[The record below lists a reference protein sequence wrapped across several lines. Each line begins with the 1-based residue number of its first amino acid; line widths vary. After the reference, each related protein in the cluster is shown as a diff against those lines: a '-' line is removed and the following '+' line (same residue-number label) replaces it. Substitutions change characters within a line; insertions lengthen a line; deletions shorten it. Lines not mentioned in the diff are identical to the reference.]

1 MKWLEVL
8 LTKIAKRLDSRA
20 LGTIAIVVS
29 QMRGSVS
36 RPRYVSRKMVDM
48 LQPKDPLALS
58 DGAGV
63 PIDVVTITA
72 RDTFDFAETSLR
84 AALASSGNPV
94 RNVFAIVPD
103 DAVEEATQLIPSATI
118 LTDSEVL
125 PPAIFDALS
134 HFSDVGRDK
143 WVLCQVL
150 GMYFARNSD
159 VAGVLIVDADTY
171 LLAKRTW
178 LDSMGNQILSF
189 SYEYHKPYED
199 HCERLYGP
207 RKRHFG
213 LSYVTHYMLMQPSIL
228 KEIFPDDDS
237 FIRWIREGHPDQKSA
252 VADYHTYGRWLVD
265 NHPQRVRLAR
275 WDNNRFIW
283 SFTKARTPDR
293 ALSSVRRGNRGFL
306 SASSHRYLG
315 TLL

>member
-1 MKWLEVL
+1 MKWLEAL
-8 LTKIAKRLDSRA
+8 LTKIAKRLDSRV
-20 LGTIAIVVS
+20 LGTIAIGVS
-29 QMRGSVS
+29 QMRGSAS
-36 RPRYVSRKMVDM
+36 RPRYMFRKMVDL
-48 LQPKDPLALS
+48 LQPKNPLALS

-72 RDTFDFAETSLR
+72 PDTFDFAETSLK
-84 AALASSGNPV
+84 AAMASSGNPV
-94 RNVFAIVPD
+94 RKVFAIVPD
-103 DAVEEATQLIPSATI
+103 DAVEEATRVIPSATI

-125 PPAIFDALS
+125 PPAILNALT

-159 VAGVLIVDADTY
+159 AAGVLIVDADTY
-171 LLAKRTW
+171 LLQERTW
-178 LDSMGNQILSF
+178 LDSAGNQILSF
-189 SYEYHKPYED
+189 SYEYHKPYEE

-228 KEIFPDDDS
+228 QEIFPDDDS
-237 FIRWIREGHPDQKSA
+237 FIRWVREGNPDQKSA

-265 NHPQRVRLAR
+265 NHPQRAKLAR
-275 WDNNRFIW
+275 WDNNRFVW
-283 SFTKARTPDR
+283 PFQPGVTTNE
-293 ALSSVRRGNRGFL
+293 ALHIVSESNRGFL
-306 SASSHRYLG
+306 SASSHRYLER
-315 TLL
+315 

>member
-1 MKWLEVL
+1 
-8 LTKIAKRLDSRA
+8 
-20 LGTIAIVVS
+20 
-29 QMRGSVS
+29 
-36 RPRYVSRKMVDM
+36 MVDL

-58 DGAGV
+58 DGAKV

-72 RDTFDFAETSLR
+72 RDTFDFAETSLK

-118 LTDSEVL
+118 VTDSEVL
-125 PPAIFDALS
+125 PPPIFDALS

-150 GMYFARNSD
+150 GMYFAHKSD
-159 VAGVLIVDADTY
+159 AAGVLIVDADTY
-171 LLAKRTW
+171 LLEKRTW
-178 LDSMGNQILSF
+178 LDSAGNQILSF

-228 KEIFPDDDS
+228 HELFPDNDS
-237 FIRWIREGHPDQKSA
+237 FIRWIREGRPDQKSA

-265 NHPQRVRLAR
+265 NHPQRAKMAR
-275 WDNNRFIW
+275 WDNHRVVWPFP
-283 SFTKARTPDR
+283 TGETPLGALEQLRT
-293 ALSSVRRGNRGFL
+293 LSHSHL
-306 SASSHRYLG
+306 SASSHRYLEK
-315 TLL
+315 

>member
-1 MKWLEVL
+1 MEWLEVL

-20 LGTIAIVVS
+20 LGTIAIVAS
-29 QMRGSVS
+29 QMRGSAS
-36 RPRYVSRKMVDM
+36 QPKYVFRKMVDM
-48 LQPKDPLALS
+48 LQPKDPLVLS

-72 RDTFDFAETSLR
+72 RDTFDFAETSLM
-84 AALASSGNPV
+84 AALASSANPV
-94 RNVFAIVPD
+94 RNIFAIVPD
-103 DAVEEATQLIPSATI
+103 DAVDEATRLIPSATI
-118 LTDSEVL
+118 VTDSEVL

-159 VAGVLIVDADTY
+159 AAGVLIVDADTY
-171 LLAKRTW
+171 LLEKRTW
-178 LDSMGNQILSF
+178 LDFAGNQILSF

-213 LSYVTHYMLMQPSIL
+213 LSYVTHYMLMQPSVL
-228 KEIFPDDDS
+228 EEIFFDDDS
-237 FIRWIREGHPDQKSA
+237 FVRWIREGDPEQKSA

-265 NHPQRVRLAR
+265 NHPQRVKMAR
-275 WDNNRFIW
+275 WDNNRFLW
-283 SFTKARTPDR
+283 PSQKRLNVNDALNNVRT
-293 ALSSVRRGNRGFL
+293 GNSGFL
-306 SASSHRYLG
+306 SASSHRYLEK
-315 TLL
+315 